1 MRRRPL
7 RSHRLAIAVT
17 GSLSTGALL
26 CPQVHAQA
34 NDPVVKEGEAQ
45 PAPKQKGERI
55 QITGSRIKR
64 TQVEGVAPVVKVDEE
79 AIQKSGTSTVGE
91 LLQNMTISMDGSYSS
106 STVNDTRGTV
116 TNVNL
121 RGLGPENTLVL
132 LDGRRMPDE
141 GGEGVIDL
149 STIPI
154 SAIERIEVLKDSA
167 SAIYG
172 SDATGGVIN
181 VITKKDFDGSA
192 FYVRG
197 ATPSGK
203 GGDQTMFSYLTGV
216 TKDNFRSMTALSYRH
231 SDPVYY
237 RDRDWTKDAPSI
249 YAFPA
254 NISGQGIPLQQH
266 PNCPDSTERIDAD
279 GQAVCAYNYGQTS
292 AFSPETTEV
301 SILNN
306 FDYQINSKVGLYSSI
321 RAVHNTNK
329 WNMAPNA
336 GKFTIPAAVVALKR
350 DELKLSQL
358 NLTAA
363 PNGDVDAYYRSTLW
377 GLRTWNEENTVI
389 GGNIG
394 LKGEI
399 SDTWSWDISAGRT
412 DGKKDSINP
421 TGFMLKDEMV
431 NAIRSGEFNPFE
443 ADISNPAL
451 TAVVDRSSYQPF
463 VVTETQMLTYD
474 ASVSGELFDLPGG
487 SAGLAVG
494 LSRWEQDYSK
504 LIDEQ
509 SQNDNV
515 FGVTNDQGDRGS
527 REVNAVYAE
536 LALPVRND
544 LDMQLAVRHD
554 EYSDFGGTTNP
565 KFGFKYLPVPEVLV
579 RGSVATGFKAPTLK
593 EIHKGRQV
601 RYANVKDKQR
611 FGDSE
616 AVEPTDE
623 VEIET
628 TGNKDLKEETSLSY
642 NIGLVAEPVDNV
654 TLSADYWTIEI
665 DNKVTDM
672 DAQDVMDS
680 IVRGN
685 SVEGVEFTRAGGAA
699 DGRLERMRLP
709 TLNLGKS
716 EDAGYDLGAEYRFRT
731 GANRVSVGSDY
742 SRKVYSRQVPFPGL
756 PQRNT
761 VGDRGR
767 PAWKM
772 VNNANWNVGNHGFL
786 VRNNIIAEQR
796 SNLDPDLNIGSFT
809 TYDVQ
814 YSWTHPWNGSVAV
827 GALNVLDTEFP
838 FDNSEREGDD
848 RRVKELY
855 NADGRLL
862 YVNLN
867 QTF

>member
-1 MRRRPL
+1 MGL
-7 RSHRLAIAVT
+7 
-17 GSLSTGALL
+17 GA
-26 CPQVHAQA
+26 QVQAQE
-34 NDPVVKEGEAQ
+34 NDPVVREGTAQ

-79 AIQKSGTSTVGE
+79 AIQKSGTSSVGE
-91 LLQNMTISMDGSYSS
+91 LLQNMTVSMEGSYSS
-106 STVNDTRGTV
+106 SSVNDTRGTV

-197 ATPSGK
+197 ATPSGD
-203 GGDQTMFSYLTGV
+203 GGDQTMFSYLSGV
-216 TKDNFRSMTALSYRH
+216 TKDNFRTMTALSYRH
-231 SDPVYY
+231 TDPVYF
-237 RDRDWTKDAPSI
+237 RDREWTADSPSI

-266 PNCPDSTERIDAD
+266 PNCPDSTDRINSD
-279 GQAVCAYNYGQTS
+279 GQTVCAYNYGQTS
-292 AFSPETTEV
+292 AFSPETTEI

-306 FDYQINSKVGLYSSI
+306 FDYQINDRVGLYSSI
-321 RAVHNTNK
+321 RAVRNQNK

-350 DELKLSQL
+350 DELKLNQL
-358 NLTAA
+358 GLADNVPAV
-363 PNGDVDAYYRSTLW
+363 DVDAYYRSTLW

-399 SDTWSWDISAGRT
+399 SDSWSWDISAGRT

-431 NAIRSGEFNPFE
+431 NAIASGEFNPFE
-443 ADISNPAL
+443 ADTANPAL
-451 TAVVDRSSYQPF
+451 TAVVDRSSYQPY
-463 VVTETQMLTYD
+463 VITETQMITYD
-474 ASVSGELFDLPGG
+474 ASVSGELFELPGG
-487 SAGLAVG
+487 AAGLAVG

-527 REVNAVYAE
+527 RSVNAVYAE
-536 LALPVRND
+536 FGLPVQKELD
-544 LDMQLAVRHD
+544 LQFAVRHD

-565 KFGFKYLPVPEVLV
+565 KFGFKYLPVPEMLV

-611 FGDSE
+611 YGDSE
-616 AVEPTDE
+616 DIEATTE

-628 TGNKDLKEETSLSY
+628 TGNKELEEETSLSY
-642 NIGLVAEPVDNV
+642 NLGVVAEPVEDV

-685 SVEGVEFTRAGGAA
+685 SVEGVEVTRAGGAA

-716 EDAGYDLGAEYRFRT
+716 EDAGYDLGAEYRFRA
-731 GANRVSVGSDY
+731 GANRFSVGSDY

-756 PQRNT
+756 PQRDR
-761 VGDRGR
+761 VGERGR

-786 VRNNIIAEQR
+786 VRNNITAEQE
-796 SNLDPDLNIGSFT
+796 SNLDPNLKIGSFT

-827 GALNVLDTEFP
+827 GALNVFDTDFP